1 MKNILTVLLL
11 IVISVGIGLYLMPT
25 PQLSSNKNQGEVLIG
40 GDFSLID
47 QHGKQTQDRDFR
59 GKLMLVFFGFTN
71 CPNICPTDLFIMSE
85 AMKLLGE
92 DSKDVAPL
100 FITIDPERDTSE
112 VLANYLNNF
121 SKSLIGLTG
130 TTAQIEQV
138 TSNYRIYYAKAK
150 DQNSSLEYTMDHS
163 TFTYLM
169 DKNGKYITHFA
180 HNTNAQE
187 MSNTIRKHLK

>member
-1 MKNILTVLLL
+1 MKNIIVILLL
-11 IVISVGIGLYLMPT
+11 IVISVGIGLYLMPK
-25 PQLSSNKNQGEVLIG
+25 PQLPSNKNQGEVLIG
-40 GDFSLID
+40 GDFTLMD
-47 QHGKQTQDRDFR
+47 QHGKQIQDSDFR
-59 GKLMLVFFGFTN
+59 GKLMLVFFGFTH

-85 AMKLLGE
+85 AINLLGK
-92 DSKDVAPL
+92 DSKDVAPI
-100 FITIDPERDTSE
+100 FITVDPERDTSE

-150 DQNSSLEYTMDHS
+150 DENSSLEYTMDHS

-169 DKNGKYITHFA
+169 DRNGKYITHFA

-187 MSNTIRKHLK
+187 MSNTIRKYLR